1 MENKILQQNDYNA
14 LQLSL
19 PIDLGIKIDED
30 DMVVSFL
37 KALEGVNLSKYFKKG
52 KCRGRK
58 GYDRCKLLKV
68 ALFAYML
75 CDNDLRSMES
85 LCRYDIRFMYIM
97 GEERPS
103 FMAFERLLKDYLV
116 KNIDE
121 IFFELSNSIGALMKI
136 NKEIQ
141 YIDGTKLEADAGKY
155 TFVYKTR
162 IINARKKLWQKISDS
177 IADINKNRGLGFNQ
191 NEKYCAQEIG
201 YIVQYLFEIMK
212 KEDIE
217 PVYGRGKRKTEI
229 QRSYDEFLKYYEKL
243 LEYEYWLDIIDE
255 RNSCSKTDHDATM
268 CATKMDYYCNTGL
281 SRPCYNAQIAVSDGV
296 IVNAELYQRPA
307 DSKTFIPFMERYN
320 EYNGEYPK
328 HPMADAGYGSF
339 ENYMYCTD
347 KKMELDMKYSMYAK
361 KNEPKY
367 KKNNKYNPLL
377 WEMNEQGY
385 KVCPN
390 GYVFNQYL
398 NEKYN
403 EDGKYLRII
412 QLYENKEKCGGCQF
426 KENCLKRRKG
436 YKTVSRDVVLNEFYA
451 EVDKNLSTEQGK
463 EMKKQRSIQV
473 EGAFGVIKQDMRF
486 TRFTRRGLKNTRM
499 EFLLVCIG
507 YNLRKYHNFRIKN
520 KKKVVIN

>member
-1 MENKILQQNDYNA
+1 
-14 LQLSL
+14 
-19 PIDLGIKIDED
+19 
-30 DMVVSFL
+30 
-37 KALEGVNLSKYFKKG
+37 
-52 KCRGRK
+52 
-58 GYDRCKLLKV
+58 
-68 ALFAYML
+68 
-75 CDNDLRSMES
+75 
-85 LCRYDIRFMYIM
+85 
-97 GEERPS
+97 
-103 FMAFERLLKDYLV
+103 
-116 KNIDE
+116 
-121 IFFELSNSIGALMKI
+121 
-136 NKEIQ
+136 
-141 YIDGTKLEADAGKY
+141 
-155 TFVYKTR
+155 
-162 IINARKKLWQKISDS
+162 
-177 IADINKNRGLGFNQ
+177 
-191 NEKYCAQEIG
+191 
-201 YIVQYLFEIMK
+201 MK

-296 IVNAELYQRPA
+296 IVNADLYQRPA

-347 KKMELDMKYSMYAK
+347 KKMELDMEYSMYVK

-367 KKNNKYNPLL
+367 KRNNKYNSLL

-390 GYVFNQYL
+390 GYVFNQYV

-426 KENCLKRRKG
+426 KEKCLKGRKG

-463 EMKKQRSIQV
+463 EMKKQRSVQA
-473 EGAFGVIKQDMRF
+473 EGAFGVIKQDMKF

-507 YNLRKYHNFRIKN
+507 YNLRKYHNYLIKRN
-520 KKKVVIN
+520 WL

>member
-1 MENKILQQNDYNA
+1 MKQQKLKHCSFLLHNLYMENKILQQNDYNA

-30 DMVVSFL
+30 DMVISFL
-37 KALEGVNLSKYFKKG
+37 KALEGVNLAKYFKKG

-58 GYDRCKLLKV
+58 GYDRCKLLKA

-103 FMAFERLLKDYLV
+103 FMTFERLLKDYLV

-121 IFFELSNSIGALMKI
+121 IFFELSNNIGALMKI

-191 NEKYCAQEIG
+191 NDKYCAQEIG

-296 IVNAELYQRPA
+296 IVNADLYQRPA

-347 KKMELDMKYSMYAK
+347 KKMELDMKYSMYVK

-367 KKNNKYNPLL
+367 KRNNKYNSLL
-377 WEMNEQGY
+377 CEMNEQGY

-390 GYVFNQYL
+390 GYVFNQYV

-426 KENCLKRRKG
+426 KEKCLKGRKG

-463 EMKKQRSIQV
+463 EMKKQRSVQA
-473 EGAFGVIKQDMRF
+473 EGAFGVIKQDM
-486 TRFTRRGLKNTRM
+486 
-499 EFLLVCIG
+499 
-507 YNLRKYHNFRIKN
+507 
-520 KKKVVIN
+520 